1 MIKSDILLHNSI
13 KTSPHKLC
21 GVKYEILCQMIHEKH
36 ATYIHGNII

>member
-21 GVKYEILCQMIHEKH
+21 GVKYEIQTLDKSD
-36 ATYIHGNII
+36 